1 MWKVYKWDGRFIQ
14 GELIGRHTSE
24 RAALKKAENEIG
36 HAQTEKQEDK
46 AGKETIIWLDGE
58 NGNPL
63 GVIVKKNKTKRA
75 KKSPKK

>member
-1 MWKVYKWDGRFIQ
+1 MTGALFSVAAALIVYWLKRK
-14 GELIGRHTSE
+14 
-24 RAALKKAENEIG
+24 LKKAENEIG